1 MNGSAEDEVPAI
13 SGLLRVS
20 TGGNNNANEVN
31 SERIGAPE
39 TDSFVPGFQIPFESG
54 TDLHSLRWPEGEQS
68 DRESLDEDGFVKLP
82 NDYAAR
88 FDVGNSNTKRIAIH
102 SLPEDVLKKSKHIP
116 AEKCLEDLDHEMD
129 KSALVQWKSL
139 FDSSCTFRS
148 SSELPKFP
156 WERGFA
162 ARVFAKPGAKT
173 AWEINA
179 SKAVAPPK
187 IPLELSKPTD
197 FKPHYLDTLESQ
209 AAETVAAAVHSG
221 SWATIAHRLASVSLQ
236 PASTCLR
243 EAAYSKW
250 KYILQLYP
258 DKSELGRKLLKDI
271 MMLKS
276 DEHLS
281 QVIADIFSI
290 KSTLTLHKRAN
301 SLIKFFAYC
310 HNTMRVPV
318 PVIPVVVY
326 VFMKTPQMSK
336 PSAAQSLR
344 EALNFAGALLGLD
357 RAKKAASDPLV
368 AGAAGTALINK
379 RIRKQARLFTKKD
392 VRKLLEGMR
401 TLVSMIDKSFLG
413 QCLFLMIL
421 RARWSD
427 GQHVEQ
433 IIEDFL
439 DGDLTLGGYLQANT
453 TRHKTATSANKKRI
467 FLEMTGP
474 VKILGDSEWYELW
487 QEAREQCGLGKISDP
502 MLPVVGRDGQFGKEP
517 LPAGEASIWLQD
529 LCRNL
534 GCEYDDHTT
543 HCLKALYL
551 SWSAKFHIPYEDR
564 AVLGYHV
571 IKGRESTY
579 CYARDNMSGPLRALD
594 DMLKCLEEGTFDP
607 DSTRSGRFRK
617 ADSEEISS
625 NREFIRPRSKCA
637 ANPSSSSKALPVK
650 QEVVEPMIELSSES
664 ESDSSTDSDES
675 VEPEEESHEAVID
688 WENMVGQGGRRPA
701 KGSLD
706 ENLVFHVKRL
716 TLHKRHLQ
724 SYVRTACGREITSSF
739 EELEQ
744 EPQFEYPK
752 CLTCFGPS

>member
-1 MNGSAEDEVPAI
+1 MTEIEEDELPAI

-20 TGGNNNANEVN
+20 TGGTANANEDD
-31 SERIGAPE
+31 SERRDVPE
-39 TDSFVPGFQIPFESG
+39 DGSFEPNAQMPFEIV
-54 TDLHSLRWPEGEQS
+54 TNPPSLRWPEGEQS

-82 NDYAAR
+82 KDY
-88 FDVGNSNTKRIAIH
+88 VGHLECQVANTKRIAIH
-102 SLPEDVLKKSKHIP
+102 SLPEDAIKKSKHGP
-116 AEKCLEDLDHEMD
+116 AEDDSVDIDQEMD
-129 KSALVQWKSL
+129 KSAMVQWKSL
-139 FDSSCTFRS
+139 FDSACTFRS

-179 SKAVAPPK
+179 SKAVAAPK
-187 IPLELSKPTD
+187 IPMELTKPTEI
-197 FKPHYLDTLESQ
+197 KPQ
-209 AAETVAAAVHSG
+209 AAETVAAAIQSG
-221 SWATIAHRLASVSLQ
+221 SWATIAHRLASVSLH

-243 EAAYSKW
+243 ESAYSKW

-318 PVIPVVVY
+318 PVVPVVVY

-336 PSAAQSLR
+336 PSSAQSLR

-357 RAKKAASDPLV
+357 GAKEAAADPLV
-368 AGAAGTALINK
+368 AGAAGTAMISK
-379 RIRKQARLFTKKD
+379 RIRKQARLFKKKD
-392 VRKLLEGMR
+392 VRKLLKGMR
-401 TLVSMIDKSFLG
+401 TLASMVDKTFLG

-433 IIEDFL
+433 IIEDFI
-439 DGDLTLGGYLQANT
+439 DGDLTLGGYIQANT

-487 QEAREQCGLGKISDP
+487 QEAREHCGLGKISDP

-517 LPAGEASIWLQD
+517 LSAGEASIWLQD

-534 GCEYDDHTT
+534 ECEYDDHTT

-551 SWSAKFHIPYEDR
+551 SWAAKFHVPYEDR

-594 DMLKCLEEGTFDP
+594 DMLKFVEDGNFDP

-617 ADSEEISS
+617 VDSDEVPS
-625 NREFIRPRSKCA
+625 NRAYIRPRSKCA
-637 ANPSSSSKALPVK
+637 ANPSSSSKDLPVK

-664 ESDSSTDSDES
+664 ESDDSTDSDES
-675 VEPEEESHEAVID
+675 VEPEEESQEAVMD

-701 KGSLD
+701 KGSLE

-716 TLHKRHLQ
+716 TLHKKHLQ
-724 SYVRTACGREITSSF
+724 SYGKTACGREITSSF